1 MKQLILISG
10 PMGVGK
16 TTAARELLNNLSRS
30 VWLDGDWCWEQGNH
44 WDFAPENK
52 EMVMDNITYVLG
64 NFLSNPNF
72 ETVIFSWV
80 MHLPEIHEELLTR
93 LEDYDFDVFD
103 ISLVCSQDELRNRLS
118 ERTDELE
125 VQRALSYIP
134 LYYKLDSIKLDTTD
148 RSPTRVVDDI
158 LRIINSD
165 APRCIF

>member
-16 TTAARELLNNLSRS
+16 TTAAHELLNNIPRS

-44 WDFAPENK
+44 WDFSAENK
-52 EMVMDNITYVLG
+52 KMVMDNITYLLG
-64 NFLSNPNF
+64 NFLANPNF

-80 MHLPEIHEELLTR
+80 MHLPEIHEELLAR

-103 ISLVCSQDELRNRLS
+103 ISLVCSEDTLRGRIDGRGSDEVERAMSYLS
-118 ERTDELE
+118 
-125 VQRALSYIP
+125 
-134 LYYKLDSIKLDTTD
+134 LYDKLDNIKLDTTD

-158 LRIINSD
+158 LRVINAD

>member
-1 MKQLILISG
+1 
-10 PMGVGK
+10 MGVGK

-64 NFLSNPNF
+64 NFLANPNF

-93 LEDYDFDVFD
+93 LEDYEFDVFD
-103 ISLVCSQDELRNRLS
+103 ISLICSEDELKKRLDG
-118 ERTDELE
+118 RGDDE
-125 VQRALSYIP
+125 VQRAIGYLP
-134 LYYKLDSIKLDTTD
+134 LYDNLENVKLDTTGH
-148 RSPTRVVDDI
+148 SPTRVVDDI
-158 LRIINSD
+158 LRIINAD

>member
-16 TTAARELLNNLSRS
+16 TTAARELLNNIPRS

-44 WDFAPENK
+44 WNFAPENK
-52 EMVMDNITYVLG
+52 EMVMDNITYLLG
-64 NFLSNPNF
+64 NFLANPNF

-80 MHLPEIHEELLTR
+80 MHLPEIHHEILSR

-103 ISLVCSQDELRNRLS
+103 ISLVCSQSELRQRS
-118 ERTDELE
+118 TGSSELE
-125 VQRALSYIP
+125 VQRAVSYLP

-148 RSPTRVVDDI
+148 RSPARVVDGI
-158 LRIINSD
+158 LRIINAN

>member
-44 WDFAPENK
+44 WDFSPENK

-64 NFLSNPNF
+64 NFLANPNF

-93 LEDYDFDVFD
+93 LEDYEFDVFD
-103 ISLVCSQDELRNRLS
+103 ISLICSEDELKKRLDG
-118 ERTDELE
+118 RGDDE
-125 VQRALSYIP
+125 VQRAIGYLP
-134 LYYKLDSIKLDTTD
+134 LYDNLENVKLDTTD

-158 LRIINSD
+158 LRIINAD

>member
-93 LEDYDFDVFD
+93 LENHDFDVFD
-103 ISLVCSQDELRNRLS
+103 ISLVCSKDELKKRLAGRS
-118 ERTDELE
+118 DDE
-125 VQRALSYIP
+125 VQRAIGYLP
-134 LYYKLDSIKLDTTD
+134 LYDNLENVKLDTTGH
-148 RSPTRVVDDI
+148 SPARVVDDI
-158 LRIINSD
+158 LRIINAD

>member
-16 TTAARELLNNLSRS
+16 TTAARELLNNLPHS

-44 WDFAPENK
+44 WDFSSVNK

-64 NFLSNPNF
+64 NFLANPNF
-72 ETVIFSWV
+72 ESVIFSWV

-93 LEDYDFDVFD
+93 LEDYDFDLFD
-103 ISLVCSQDELRNRLS
+103 ISLVCSEDTLRQRIESRGSS
-118 ERTDELE
+118 EAEN
-125 VQRALSYIP
+125 ALAYLP
-134 LYYKLDSIKLDTTD
+134 LYDKLDTIKLDTTD
-148 RSPTRVVDDI
+148 MTPTRVVDGI
-158 LRIINSD
+158 LRIINAD

>member
-16 TTAARELLNNLSRS
+16 TTAARELLNNIPRS

-103 ISLVCSQDELRNRLS
+103 ISLVCSQAELQKRLCG
-118 ERTDELE
+118 RRDDE
-125 VQRALSYIP
+125 VQRAISYIP
-134 LYYKLDSIKLDTTD
+134 LYHQLDSIKLDTTD

-158 LRIINSD
+158 LRIINAD